1 MSSELNIDDTK
12 ELFTIDKEFLSF
24 KLDVDNLFDDEPL
37 KMSIVSE
44 TQIKVSNITDNFLA
58 FRTKTTKALY
68 YTVNPTYCII
78 APKEIKIISISFLV
92 KGGEKLQLRGHKFK
106 LQAFIIQENEKD
118 KEPKN
123 LYNEYIQKG
132 IPVIGCSEKTLVQF
146 SDNNENIKK
155 ISTKNVLSFN
165 NNNKKIGHAR
175 IGSDFEYVVTEEKK
189 ENNNNPNPL
198 LANKIQSNED
208 KKTTLSD
215 MIIET
220 KKTEIKE
227 EQIKNDKNNEISE
240 KKEVENI
247 EKSEKNDEKILNLN
261 ISNEKKEQ
269 SMAENKCANENKESL
284 EINNN
289 KISDMSII
297 IALFMAMIIGFLLV

>member
-1 MSSELNIDDTK
+1 MSSELNLDDTK
-12 ELFTIDKEFLSF
+12 ELFTIDQEFLSF

-37 KMSIVSE
+37 KMPIVSE
-44 TQIKVSNITDNFLA
+44 TQIKVSNTTDNFLA

-78 APKEIKIISISFLV
+78 APKEIKTISISFLV

-106 LQAFIIQENEKD
+106 FEAFIIQENEKD

-165 NNNKKIGHAR
+165 SNNKKISHTR
-175 IGSDFEYVVTEEKK
+175 IGSDFEYAVTDEKK
-189 ENNNNPNPL
+189 ENNNNPNLL

-215 MIIET
+215 MISET
-220 KKTEIKE
+220 KKNEIKE
-227 EQIKNDKNNEISE
+227 EPIKNDRNNEISD
-240 KKEVENI
+240 KKEDDNQ
-247 EKSEKNDEKILNLN
+247 KI
-261 ISNEKKEQ
+261 EKKEQ
-269 SMAENKCANENKESL
+269 SKAENKCANENKESL

-289 KISDMSII
+289 KISNMSII
-297 IALFMAMIIGFLLV
+297 IALFMAMIIGYLLV

>member
-78 APKEIKIISISFLV
+78 APKEIKIISISFIV

-106 LQAFIIQENEKD
+106 FEAFIIQENEKD

-165 NNNKKIGHAR
+165 NNNKKISHTR

-227 EQIKNDKNNEISE
+227 EPIKNDKKEDEN
-240 KKEVENI
+240 KKI
-247 EKSEKNDEKILNLN
+247 EKSEKNDERTLNLN
-261 ISNEKKEQ
+261 ILNEKKEQ
-269 SMAENKCANENKESL
+269 SKAENKYANENKESL

-297 IALFMAMIIGFLLV
+297 IALFMAMIIGYILV

>member
-78 APKEIKIISISFLV
+78 APKEIKIISISFIV

-106 LQAFIIQENEKD
+106 FEAFIIQENEKD

-123 LYNEYIQKG
+123 LYNEYIRKG

-165 NNNKKIGHAR
+165 NNNKKISHAR

-227 EQIKNDKNNEISE
+227 EPIKNDKKEDEN
-240 KKEVENI
+240 KKI
-247 EKSEKNDEKILNLN
+247 EKSEKNDEKTLNLN
-261 ISNEKKEQ
+261 ISDEKKEQ
-269 SMAENKCANENKESL
+269 SKAENKYANENKESL
-284 EINNN
+284 GINNN

-297 IALFMAMIIGFLLV
+297 IALFMAMIIGYILV

>member
-1 MSSELNIDDTK
+1 MSSELNIDDIK

-78 APKEIKIISISFLV
+78 APKEIKIISISFIV

-106 LQAFIIQENEKD
+106 FEAFIIQENEKD

-165 NNNKKIGHAR
+165 NNNKKIGHTR

-189 ENNNNPNPL
+189 ENNNNQNPL

-215 MIIET
+215 MISET
-220 KKTEIKE
+220 KKIEIKE
-227 EQIKNDKNNEISE
+227 EPIKNDKKE
-240 KKEVENI
+240 KENENI

-297 IALFMAMIIGFLLV
+297 IALFMAMIIGYILV

>member
-1 MSSELNIDDTK
+1 MSSELNLDDTK

-37 KMSIVSE
+37 KLPIVSE

-106 LQAFIIQENEKD
+106 FEAFIIQENEKD

-123 LYNEYIQKG
+123 LYNEYIQKE

-165 NNNKKIGHAR
+165 SNNKKISHTR
-175 IGSDFEYVVTEEKK
+175 IGSDFEYAVTEEKK
-189 ENNNNPNPL
+189 ENNNNSNPL

-215 MIIET
+215 MISET

-227 EQIKNDKNNEISE
+227 KPIKNDKNNEISE
-240 KKEVENI
+240 KKEDDN
-247 EKSEKNDEKILNLN
+247 KKIK
-261 ISNEKKEQ
+261 KKEQ
-269 SMAENKCANENKESL
+269 SKAENKCAHENKESL

-289 KISDMSII
+289 KISNMSII
-297 IALFMAMIIGFLLV
+297 MALFMAMIIGYLLV